1 MLHITWDLHPDQ
13 SSPTEEEGSRDKNCL
28 LLWHHNFLTIKLSL
42 RNTFIVMKFKGYEEK
57 IMYLGEK
64 KKRIY
69 SVLGKKKLLLSLRA
83 DTASALKN
91 IPVLSLH
98 KHQLMPSSQ

>member
-1 MLHITWDLHPDQ
+1 
-13 SSPTEEEGSRDKNCL
+13 
-28 LLWHHNFLTIKLSL
+28 
-42 RNTFIVMKFKGYEEK
+42 MKFKGYEEK
-57 IMYLGEK
+57 IMYLGKK
-64 KKRIY
+64 KKRMY
-69 SVLGKKKLLLSLRA
+69 SVLEKKKLLLSLRA

>member
-57 IMYLGEK
+57 IMYLGG